1 MYSPWSHVNLGL
13 HPGPT
18 PQVCLV
24 HFVHTPA
31 LKLSTMLLVHLPSAD
46 GGEHLLAPAFAALLH
61 TPPSSTHALPF
72 FLSPTATKT
81 QAVAQHSLAV
91 DVDVGQSHRCSW
103 HDASCL
109 CCGACGLCD
118 RDDGADVVD
127 DAPSAAPAPTR
138 CALGAAASSALGGAL
153 LALLSLCWMTLFHD
167 KVCGFVAK
175 CGCTWPWAGG
185 WRRCNVH
192 NHTGPRCPWCVA
204 SAASPLLNV
213 LSQKS
218 AALAMACVALAQH
231 RYRGVGGQTPQ
242 HSERHMLLASL
253 ACGATFGAPLPLLV
267 KVTTLS
273 LGNLLVACAP
283 PLFTALCC
291 TGLQNLGVESSPPFD
306 SLFVFCDAF

>member
-1 MYSPWSHVNLGL
+1 MAGVRRRSASASHSREERPL
-13 HPGPT
+13 
-18 PQVCLV
+18 
-24 HFVHTPA
+24 
-31 LKLSTMLLVHLPSAD
+31 
-46 GGEHLLAPAFAALLH
+46 
-61 TPPSSTHALPF
+61 
-72 FLSPTATKT
+72 LSPTATNT

-118 RDDGADVVD
+118 RDDGADVVEY
-127 DAPSAAPAPTR
+127 APSAAPAPTR

-253 ACGATFGAPLPLLV
+253 ACGVTFGAPLPLLV
-267 KVTTLS
+267 KVTTIS

-291 TGLQNLGVESSPPFD
+291 TGLQNLGVESSPHRPLDACGGGDRGRTYQCHIVRAALELGARSWHNGITCSAGSAPSARAPRFD